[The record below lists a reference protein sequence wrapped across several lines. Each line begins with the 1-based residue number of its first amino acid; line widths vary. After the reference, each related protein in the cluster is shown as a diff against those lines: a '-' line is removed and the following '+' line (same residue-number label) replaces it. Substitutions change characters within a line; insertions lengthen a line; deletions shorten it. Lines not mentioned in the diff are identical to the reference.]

1 MLENLKKYRIILASN
16 SPRRQEL
23 LGLMDV
29 KFDSIVRKGVDESY
43 HEELKSKDV
52 PEFLARKKAEAYK
65 DLLVDPNTLIITAD
79 TIVIL
84 DKEIIGKPKSI
95 DEAKELLT
103 KLQGRS
109 HRVISGVAITT
120 AEKQVSFSVKTKV
133 LMRPMD
139 EEIINYYVK
148 HYKPTDK
155 AGAYGIQEWIG
166 TIGIGHIEGSFQ
178 NVMGLPTQRLF
189 VELSNF

>member
-23 LGLMDV
+23 LSLMDV
-29 KFDSIVRKGVDESY
+29 KFDSIVRKGVDEDY
-43 HEELKSKDV
+43 PKNLKTKDV
-52 PEFLARKKAEAYK
+52 PEYLARKKAEAYR
-65 DLLVDPNTLIITAD
+65 DLLADPNTLIITAD

-84 DKEIIGKPKSI
+84 DKEIIGKPK
-95 DEAKELLT
+95 DQEAAKELLT

-120 AEKQVSFSVKTKV
+120 AEKQVSFSAKTKV

-139 EEIINYYVK
+139 EDIINYYVK

-166 TIGIGHIEGSFQ
+166 AIGIGHIEGSFQ